1 MSWGKS
7 MRLILA
13 AIILAALLTALPTLL
28 IAAYLAWQS
37 WSEGWGAPVDL
48 ASVSARWLDFVVP
61 IAMATV
67 PVSLLVTLFAWR
79 KRLRPII
86 GGVVIVVL
94 ICAALC
100 TWMYVGMAASSDSIT
115 RSHAGLAVLYFY
127 IGVGTVVPIYCTC
140 YLLRRPLGLSPIL
153 GP

>member
-1 MSWGKS
+1 
-7 MRLILA
+7 MRLFLA

-37 WSEGWGAPVDL
+37 WAEGWGAPVDL
-48 ASVSARWLDFVVP
+48 TSVSTQWFNFVVP
-61 IAMATV
+61 IAIATV
-67 PVSLLVTLFAWR
+67 PISLLVAVLAWQ

-100 TWMYVGMAASSDSIT
+100 TWMYFRMAASSDSIT
-115 RSHAGLAVLYFY
+115 RSYAGLAVLYFY
-127 IGVGTVVPIYCTC
+127 VGVGTIVPIYGAC
-140 YLLRRPLGLSPIL
+140 YLFRRPLGLTPIL
-153 GP
+153 GL